1 MASGV
6 SISGKRNYSSAFNS
20 AGNHLVSGRPFA
32 KTFTITDGA
41 TSTDDSILTFVS
53 PAAGVGATDFADS
66 TAVNGVAK
74 YGQLIKIS
82 FPSTMSSVQVS
93 VQETGAAGTPANM
106 QARILFVSPGQEGA
120 AGSKANP
127 IANGNYVQL
136 GDSPTAPEGAVGF
149 STAMNQIYILI
160 STESGGAPAAAS
172 SESITFLV
180 TGHMPLNESDMTP
193 AYDDTSTFVFD
204 DSTGV
209 G

>member
-1 MASGV
+1 M
-6 SISGKRNYSSAFNS
+6 
-20 AGNHLVSGRPFA
+20 
-32 KTFTITDGA
+32 DA

-53 PAAGVGATDFADS
+53 PAAGTALFDDA

-106 QARILFVSPGQEGA
+106 QARILFVPPGQEGA
-120 AGSKANP
+120 SATKANP
-127 IANGNYVQL
+127 MTHGNYVQL

-160 STESGGAPAAAS
+160 STESGGSPTAS
-172 SESITFLV
+172 IPKVSPF
-180 TGHMPLNESDMTP
+180 
-193 AYDDTSTFVFD
+193 
-204 DSTGV
+204 
-209 G
+209 

>member
-6 SISGKRNYSSAFNS
+6 SASGKRAYSSGFS
-20 AGNHLVSGRPFA
+20 SSGNHLIAGRPFA

-53 PAAGVGATDFADS
+53 PAAGAAATDFADA

-106 QARILFVSPGQEGA
+106 QARILFVPPGQEGA
-120 AGSKANP
+120 SATKANP
-127 IANGNYVQL
+127 MTHGNYVQL

-160 STESGGAPAAAS
+160 SSESGGSPTAAAG
-172 SESITFLV
+172 ESITFLV
-180 TGHMPLNESDMTP
+180 TGHMPLNEADTTP
-193 AYDDTSTFVFD
+193 NFDLSTFTFGAA
-204 DSTGV
+204 TGL

>member
-6 SISGKRNYSSAFNS
+6 SASGKRAYSSGFS
-20 AGNHLVSGRPFA
+20 SSGNHLIAGRPFA
-32 KTFTITDGA
+32 KTFTITDNA
-41 TSTDDSILTFVS
+41 ASADDSILTFVS
-53 PAAGVGATDFADS
+53 PAAGTALFDDA

-120 AGSKANP
+120 AGTKANP
-127 IANGNYVQL
+127 ITNGNYVQL

-149 STAMNQIYILI
+149 STALNQIYILI
-160 STESGGAPAAAS
+160 STESGGAPAAAGG
-172 SESITFLV
+172 ESLTFLV
-180 TGHMPLNESDMTP
+180 TGHMPLNEADTTP
-193 AYDDTSTFVFD
+193 NFDLSTFTFGAA
-204 DSTGV
+204 TGI

>member
-6 SISGKRNYSSAFNS
+6 SASGKRNYTSEFNS
-20 AGNHLVSGRPFA
+20 AGNHLVAGRPFA
-32 KTFTITDGA
+32 KTFTITDNA
-41 TSTDDSILTFVS
+41 ASTDDSILTFVS
-53 PAAGVGATDFADS
+53 PAAGTALFDDA

-106 QARILFVSPGQEGA
+106 QARILFVPPGQEGA
-120 AGSKANP
+120 SATKANP
-127 IANGNYVQL
+127 MTHGNYVQL

-160 STESGGAPAAAS
+160 SSESGGSPTAAAG
-172 SESITFLV
+172 ESITFLV
-180 TGHMPLNESDMTP
+180 TGHMPLNEADTTP
-193 AYDDTSTFVFD
+193 NFDLSTFTFGAA
-204 DSTGV
+204 TGL

>member
-6 SISGKRNYSSAFNS
+6 SASGKRNYTSAFNS
-20 AGNHLVSGRPFA
+20 AGNHLVAGRPFA
-32 KTFTITDGA
+32 KTFTITDNA
-41 TSTDDSILTFVS
+41 ASTDDSILTFVS
-53 PAAGVGATDFADS
+53 PAAGTALFDDA

-106 QARILFVSPGQEGA
+106 QARILFVPPGQEGA
-120 AGSKANP
+120 SATKANP
-127 IANGNYVQL
+127 MTHGNYVQL

-160 STESGGAPAAAS
+160 SSESGGSPTAAAG
-172 SESITFLV
+172 ESITFLV
-180 TGHMPLNESDMTP
+180 TGHMPLNEADTTP
-193 AYDDTSTFVFD
+193 NFDLSTFTFGAA
-204 DSTGV
+204 TGL